1 VSEAPVDWSRAA
13 RRALPAMRA
22 WRAAFHQDPEL
33 SGEEVRTREK
43 VVQALGEL
51 GIPSTNLPGKLP
63 AVVGL
68 LQGESPG
75 PVVALRAD
83 MDALPIEEATG
94 LSFRSRRPGVMH
106 ACGHDVHLASLLGAA
121 FLLSHEPRALAGPVK
136 LLFQP
141 AEEEGTTGGAQPMID
156 QGCLEKPK
164 VDYVVGQHVDP
175 GLPLGKIGWGIG
187 PFMAAADSFF
197 VTVHGRGGHAS
208 SPQQGPDAILV
219 ASEIVVGLQAL
230 ASRVRDPCEPV
241 VVSVGSIHGGT
252 RHNILPQTVSLEGT
266 VRTVRAPTR
275 DLIERTL
282 KRRVRAIASSLGA
295 RVTITYRRGYP
306 ALVNP
311 GPATTAVVRALE
323 VEFGRGALVEVDQPL
338 MGAEDFARYLE
349 RVPGTFLRL
358 GVGGAGPPSSLHS
371 STFAPDERAMVVGAA
386 TLAAAA
392 VGLQRGPR

>member
-1 VSEAPVDWSRAA
+1 
-13 RRALPAMRA
+13 MRA
-22 WRAAFHQDPEL
+22 WRAAFHQEPEL
-33 SGEEVRTREK
+33 SGQEVHTREK
-43 VVQALGEL
+43 IVRALGEL
-51 GIPSTNLPGKLP
+51 GIPSTSLPGRLP

-68 LQGESPG
+68 LNAGGPG

-83 MDALPIEEATG
+83 MDGLPIEEATG
-94 LSFRSRRPGVMH
+94 LPFRSRRPGAMH
-106 ACGHDVHLASLLGAA
+106 ACGHDVHMASLLGAA
-121 FLLSHEPRALAGPVK
+121 FLMSREPRAVGGPVK

-141 AEEEGTTGGAQPMID
+141 AEEDGTVGGAGPMIE
-156 QGCLEKPK
+156 QGCLEAPK

-187 PFMAAADSFF
+187 PFMAAADSF
-197 VTVHGRGGHAS
+197 VITVRGRGGHAS
-208 SPQQGPDAILV
+208 SPHQGPDAVLV

-230 ASRVRDPCEPV
+230 ASRVRDPCDPV

-252 RHNILPQTVSLEGT
+252 RHNILPETVRLEGT

-275 DLIERTL
+275 DLLERAL
-282 KRRVRAIASSLGA
+282 RRRVRAIASSLGA
-295 RVTITYRRGYP
+295 RAVVAYRRGYP

-311 GPATTAVVRALE
+311 AEATTAVVRALE
-323 VEFGRGALVEVDQPL
+323 VEFGRSALVEVGQPL
-338 MGAEDFARYLE
+338 MGAEDFARFLE

-358 GVGGAGPPSSLHS
+358 GVGGTGPPASLHS

-392 VGLQRGPR
+392 AGLQRRPR